1 MERVG
6 ADIVGRFAVDAML
19 AAGRPCARVLVRRY
33 HPALAGNE
41 VPACLVNPASAAS
54 NSASRLSPRRA
65 CRRSRRSRPPSR
77 KRAYTGLHAA
87 AAAGNVA
94 EIERLVAAGANRE
107 LRDGNGRTPLHV
119 AAYRRQYDAARVLM
133 KRGANPNALDAQR
146 YDIVTIA
153 AVADD
158 VPMLKVAL
166 EGGASAK
173 NVTSPYD
180 GTALIAAAHLGH
192 DEVVKVLIAAG
203 APLDHV
209 NNLRWTAVI
218 EAIVLGDGGKRHVET
233 LRALIA
239 AGANPN
245 LADGRGA
252 TPLALARGRG
262 YGEMVK
268 ILEQAGAK

>member
-1 MERVG
+1 M
-6 ADIVGRFAVDAML
+6 
-19 AAGRPCARVLVRRY
+19 
-33 HPALAGNE
+33 
-41 VPACLVNPASAAS
+41 
-54 NSASRLSPRRA
+54 
-65 CRRSRRSRPPSR
+65 
-77 KRAYTGLHAA
+77 
-87 AAAGNVA
+87 
-94 EIERLVAAGANRE
+94 
-107 LRDGNGRTPLHV
+107 
-119 AAYRRQYDAARVLM
+119 
-133 KRGANPNALDAQR
+133 
-146 YDIVTIA
+146 
-153 AVADD
+153 
-158 VPMLKVAL
+158 
-166 EGGASAK
+166 
-173 NVTSPYD
+173 TSPYD

-218 EAIVLGDGGKRHVET
+218 EAIVLGDGGKRHIET

>member
-1 MERVG
+1 VPGGPR
-6 ADIVGRFAVDAML
+6 ISRFQLGVAL
-19 AAGRPCARVLVRRY
+19 IAAASAQ
-33 HPALAGNE
+33 ALAQIPPTEPE
-41 VPACLVNPASAAS
+41 V
-54 NSASRLSPRRA
+54 
-65 CRRSRRSRPPSR
+65 
-77 KRAYTGLHAA
+77 RAYTGLHAA

-94 EIERLVAAGANRE
+94 EIERLVGAGANRE
-107 LRDGNGRTPLHV
+107 ARDGNGRTPLHV
-119 AAYRRQYDAARVLM
+119 AAYRKQYEAARVLM
-133 KRGANPNALDAQR
+133 KRGANANALDAQR

-209 NNLRWTAVI
+209 NNLGWTAVI
-218 EAIVLGDGGKRHVET
+218 EAIVLGHGGKRHVET

-245 LADGRGA
+245 LADGRGT

-268 ILEQAGAK
+268 ILEQTGAR

>member
-1 MERVG
+1 MP
-6 ADIVGRFAVDAML
+6 GRFRLGAALL
-19 AAGRPCARVLVRRY
+19 AAASVQ
-33 HPALAGNE
+33 ALAQIPPTEPE
-41 VPACLVNPASAAS
+41 V
-54 NSASRLSPRRA
+54 
-65 CRRSRRSRPPSR
+65 
-77 KRAYTGLHAA
+77 RAYTGLHAA

-94 EIERLVAAGANRE
+94 EIERLIAAGANRE

-119 AAYRRQYDAARVLM
+119 AAYRRQYEAARTLL
-133 KRGANPNALDAQR
+133 KRGADANALDAQR

-166 EGGASAK
+166 EGGTSAK

-209 NNLRWTAVI
+209 NNLHWTAVI
-218 EAIVLGDGGKRHVET
+218 EAIVLGNGGKRHVET
-233 LRALIA
+233 LRALVA

-245 LADGRGA
+245 LADGQGA
-252 TPLALARGRG
+252 TPLALARRRG
-262 YGEMVK
+262 YTEMVQ
-268 ILEQAGAK
+268 ILEKAGGR

>member
-1 MERVG
+1 
-6 ADIVGRFAVDAML
+6 
-19 AAGRPCARVLVRRY
+19 
-33 HPALAGNE
+33 
-41 VPACLVNPASAAS
+41 
-54 NSASRLSPRRA
+54 
-65 CRRSRRSRPPSR
+65 
-77 KRAYTGLHAA
+77 
-87 AAAGNVA
+87 
-94 EIERLVAAGANRE
+94 
-107 LRDGNGRTPLHV
+107 
-119 AAYRRQYDAARVLM
+119 VLM

-192 DEVVKVLIAAG
+192 DEVVRVLIAAG

-239 AGANPN
+239 AGANPD

-268 ILEQAGAK
+268 ILENAGAK

>member
-1 MERVG
+1 M
-6 ADIVGRFAVDAML
+6 
-19 AAGRPCARVLVRRY
+19 
-33 HPALAGNE
+33 
-41 VPACLVNPASAAS
+41 
-54 NSASRLSPRRA
+54 
-65 CRRSRRSRPPSR
+65 
-77 KRAYTGLHAA
+77 
-87 AAAGNVA
+87 
-94 EIERLVAAGANRE
+94 
-107 LRDGNGRTPLHV
+107 
-119 AAYRRQYDAARVLM
+119 
-133 KRGANPNALDAQR
+133 
-146 YDIVTIA
+146 TIA

>member
-1 MERVG
+1 M
-6 ADIVGRFAVDAML
+6 VGRLRAG
-19 AAGRPCARVLVRRY
+19 AALVAAASMQ
-33 HPALAGNE
+33 ALAQIPPTEPE
-41 VPACLVNPASAAS
+41 V
-54 NSASRLSPRRA
+54 
-65 CRRSRRSRPPSR
+65 
-77 KRAYTGLHAA
+77 RAYTGLHAA
-87 AAAGNVA
+87 AAAGSVA

-119 AAYRRQYDAARVLM
+119 AAYRKQYEAARLLM
-133 KRGANPNALDAQR
+133 RRGANPNALDAQR

-209 NNLRWTAVI
+209 NNLRWTALI

-233 LRALIA
+233 LRALVA

-245 LADGRGA
+245 LADGRGT

-262 YGEMVK
+262 YTEMVK
-268 ILEQAGAK
+268 ILENAGAK

>member
-1 MERVG
+1 
-6 ADIVGRFAVDAML
+6 
-19 AAGRPCARVLVRRY
+19 VRRFLL
-33 HPALAGNE
+33 ALALLGSAMAQALAQIPPTAGE
-41 VPACLVNPASAAS
+41 VRGYA
-54 NSASRLSPRRA
+54 
-65 CRRSRRSRPPSR
+65 
-77 KRAYTGLHAA
+77 GLHAA

-94 EIERLVAAGANRE
+94 EIERLIAAGANRE
-107 LRDGNGRTPLHV
+107 ARDGNGRTPLHV
-119 AAYRRQYDAARVLM
+119 AAYRRQYEAARVLM
-133 KRGANPNALDAQR
+133 KRGANANALDAQR

-233 LRALIA
+233 LRALIK